1 MENGKGVRKR
11 DSRIQ
16 VGNSRIYEEKQSV
29 AQIARDFGIRESL
42 IPRWKKAF
50 WGDPRKPPRRR
61 TSQKEEALCTS
72 ERGIERELRKERDI
86 LKKAHE
92 PLSHTI
98 MKFRLMDHVRF
109 LDGAMASS
117 LKVSV
122 SGNDPFRESG
132 GKEKPKN
139 RKLMRLQEAFERKPQ
154 DLWKGRITATQ
165 KEGFL

>member
-61 TSQKEEALCTS
+61 TSQKEEALCAS
-72 ERGIERELRKERDI
+72 EGGIERELRKERDI
-86 LKKAHE
+86 LKKKRMNH
-92 PLSHTI
+92 
-98 MKFRLMDHVRF
+98 
-109 LDGAMASS
+109 
-117 LKVSV
+117 
-122 SGNDPFRESG
+122 
-132 GKEKPKN
+132 
-139 RKLMRLQEAFERKPQ
+139 
-154 DLWKGRITATQ
+154 
-165 KEGFL
+165 